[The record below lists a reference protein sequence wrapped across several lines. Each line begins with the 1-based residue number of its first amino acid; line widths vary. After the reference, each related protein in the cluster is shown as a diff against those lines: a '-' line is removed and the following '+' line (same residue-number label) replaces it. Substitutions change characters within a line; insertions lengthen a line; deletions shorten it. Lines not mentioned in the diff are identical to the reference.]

1 MRARLSVRQN
11 NYGGHTLDVWPF
23 GVAHHMGAAPLI
35 WVAWLRFRGKKLD
48 VAWLWLAGAF
58 FVSWLAD
65 TASHWTGHPLVS
77 VTYPVTQAGI
87 ISAVFLNRYDA
98 MKLVAVIVVV
108 GVADVLW
115 QGVQGPDILLRTVA
129 WLSIVGIAYPLKQL
143 GKLRV
148 SLLVSFGVG
157 WLAWM
162 WYAMNPGW
170 PSYLGYQGIRLMGI
184 LLFCLAAMN
193 PLPRLRIE

>member
-1 MRARLSVRQN
+1 
-11 NYGGHTLDVWPF
+11 
-23 GVAHHMGAAPLI
+23 MGAAPLI
-35 WVAWLRFRGKKLD
+35 WLAWLHFKGKKLD
-48 VAWLWLAGAF
+48 VAWWWIAGAF

-77 VTYPVTQAGI
+77 VTYPVTQVGI
-87 ISAVFLNRYDA
+87 IGAVFLNRYDA
-98 MKLVAVIVVV
+98 MKLVAVLVVV

-143 GKLRV
+143 GKLRA

-157 WLAWM
+157 WFCWM
-162 WYAMNPGW
+162 VYAIDPGW
-170 PSYLGYQGIRLMGI
+170 PSWGTYQIVRLTGI
-184 LLFCLAAMN
+184 LLFFLAAN
-193 PLPRLRIE
+193 SPLPRLRIVSA